1 MLKKLLPM
9 NEGTADRAV
18 RVAAGLGLL
27 SLTVV
32 GPQTAWGLVGLVLV
46 ATGLIGS
53 CPAYTLLGLK
63 TRSTELRSQ
72 SGET

>member
-1 MLKKLLPM
+1 MLQKLLPM
-9 NEGTADRAV
+9 NEGIADRAV

-53 CPAYTLLGLK
+53 CPAYALLGIR
-63 TRSTELRSQ
+63 TRTTKGQSQ
-72 SGET
+72 SGEA